1 MTRSGQLPSDSVQA
15 IAGVRVG
22 NLPRQSHRGVGG
34 LTAPDIDKV
43 FGLSHMGLSE
53 YFRLFTAQYELLTSF
68 PELREINSQ
77 VEIDV
82 LLAVS

>member
-1 MTRSGQLPSDSVQA
+1 
-15 IAGVRVG
+15 
-22 NLPRQSHRGVGG
+22 
-34 LTAPDIDKV
+34 
-43 FGLSHMGLSE
+43 
-53 YFRLFTAQYELLTSF
+53 LLTSF

>member
-1 MTRSGQLPSDSVQA
+1 L
-15 IAGVRVG
+15 
-22 NLPRQSHRGVGG
+22 
-34 LTAPDIDKV
+34 
-43 FGLSHMGLSE
+43 GLSE